1 MSQAI
6 NENLS
11 PERIVQAGEELVRV
25 VTSPQYLE
33 AAAEVNA
40 LPVEQRLEAVKE
52 LLSVEAL
59 RARGLEIPEGLRIS
73 PRWFEPP
80 TAGVLSA
87 DSADSADSAESEV
100 LAHGAAPATSTL
112 CISVG
117 TVLCVSYGS
126 DLPGYAA

>member
-87 DSADSADSAESEV
+87 DSADSAESEV